1 MRPTRGFR
9 TARLDTEYH
18 DRARALGFKLKPS
31 DYFRRQCWVSFEPVE
46 ATLPFAADFLGPEHI
61 LWATDYPHPD
71 GFFPGAPQRI
81 AERLRPEIRRQVM
94 ADSALAFYKP

>member
-1 MRPTRGFR
+1 M
-9 TARLDTEYH
+9 
-18 DRARALGFKLKPS
+18 KPS

-46 ATLPFAADFLGPEHI
+46 ASVQFAADFLGPEHI

-81 AERLRPEIRRQVM
+81 AERLRPEIRHTVM